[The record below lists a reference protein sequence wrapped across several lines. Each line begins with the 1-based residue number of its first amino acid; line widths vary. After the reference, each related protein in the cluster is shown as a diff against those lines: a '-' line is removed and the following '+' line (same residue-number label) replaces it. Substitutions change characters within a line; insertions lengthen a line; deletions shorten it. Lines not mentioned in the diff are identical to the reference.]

1 MGPLGKERRWRSRRR
16 DVNTESQALQLKF
29 ISLRLLVIALFAVL
43 ALQLFR
49 MQILEGDEYSQRAE
63 HNRLREVGI
72 VPSRGLIYDRH
83 GTPLVENVP
92 SFSAAVVA
100 ADLPEEEQPRILSEL

>member
-16 DVNTESQALQLKF
+16 DVNSESQALQIKF
-29 ISLRLLVIALFAVL
+29 LFLRFLVVGLFAVL
-43 ALQLFR
+43 AVQLFR
-49 MQILEGDEYSQRAE
+49 MQILEGDEYDLRAE
-63 HNRLREVGI
+63 HNRLREVA
-72 VPSRGLIYDRH
+72 VAPSRGLIYDRH

-100 ADLPEEEQPRILSEL
+100 ADLPE